1 MVDAGTFLWLLDVV
15 TRELMLFAAVGL
27 LIGGIDDLLIDLI
40 WIARIVWRRIFIY
53 SRHEPATAATL
64 RSSSSSGRIAI
75 FIGAWDESAVIGQM
89 LRTAL
94 GRFDYRD
101 YRIYVG
107 VYPNDPATIAAVA
120 AVAGED
126 DRVRMVGGWHAGPT
140 TKAECLNR
148 LWMQLQH
155 DELVEGRAFKA
166 IVLHDAEDV
175 VHSAELKLFDRMID
189 RFDLVQ
195 LPVLPLVDK
204 GSRWISGHYC
214 DEFAEAHGKQLVVR
228 EAIGAGMPSAGVG
241 CAISRGAMQ
250 RMSDAAG
257 GLPFDAGSLT
267 EDYEIGLKLRD
278 FGGRGVF
285 VRMPAGK
292 GRPMVAVRAHFPGTL
307 EEAVRQKTR
316 WMTGIALSGWDRLG
330 WSGGWAEIW
339 MRLRD
344 RRAVLAAVI
353 LLAAYGSLLLTAV
366 GWLLGRP
373 APVGEGLSLL
383 LGLNAALLA
392 WRMAM
397 RFLMVMRVYGFGE
410 GLRSIPRTI
419 VANAIAMM
427 AARRAVVRY
436 AGMAQERS
444 VAWDKTAHVF
454 PSALPA
460 E

>member
-1 MVDAGTFLWLLDVV
+1 MVDAGTFLWLLDVA

-27 LIGGIDDLLIDLI
+27 LVGGVDDLAIDLI
-40 WIARIVWRRIFIY
+40 WIGRLIWRRAFVY
-53 SRHEPATAATL
+53 SRHRPATADTL
-64 RSSSSSGRIAI
+64 APSASPGRIAI
-75 FIGAWDESAVIGQM
+75 FIGAWDESAVIGEM

-94 GRFDYRD
+94 GRFEYRD

-107 VYPNDPATIAAVA
+107 VYPNDPATIAAVG
-120 AVAGED
+120 AVAAQD

-155 DELVEGRAFKA
+155 DEMVDGRAFKA

-353 LLAAYGSLLLTAV
+353 LSAAYGSLLLAAV
-366 GWLLGRP
+366 GWLIGRP
-373 APVGEGLSLL
+373 APVGEGLSIL
-383 LGLNAALLA
+383 LGINAALLG

-397 RFLMVMRVYGFGE
+397 RFLMVTRVYGWGE

-436 AGMAQERS
+436 AGMAHEGR